1 MRHPGKYLP
10 VGQSYLR
17 QNKTPSHALCLST
30 FPDRSLSTGASL
42 SVIFIYLNLIKANA
56 MRLEVFCQDRI
67 GLTRE
72 LLDLLVARNIDLRG
86 IEITALGRI
95 YLNFSA
101 LEFDAFSNL
110 MAEIRR
116 TPGVTDVRTVT
127 YMPSERE
134 HRALSALLVA
144 MPDPV
149 FSIDL
154 KSKVELANP
163 AAQNLFNLDEEK
175 MRNFSAGNLINGFN
189 FMRWLESDR
198 VEAQAQHVVI
208 EGRDFLMEARPIY
221 LPGEEGQNDRPV
233 GAMVMLKSTARMG
246 RQLQNL
252 VVTDES
258 EFDHIIAVTP
268 KMRQVVDQARKLAML
283 DAPLLIVG
291 DTGTGKDMLARA
303 CHLRSARGKNPFL
316 ALNCASLPD
325 DVAESELFGHAAG
338 AYPNALEGKKGFFEQ
353 ANGGSVLLDEIG
365 EMSPR
370 MQTKLLRFLNDGTFR
385 RVGEEHEVHVN
396 VRVIC
401 ATQKNLIE
409 LVQRGEF
416 REDLFYRL
424 NVLTLQL
431 PPLRDRPQDI
441 LPLTEMFVARFADEQ
456 GMARPRLSPQ
466 LIAFLT
472 RYAWPGN
479 VRQLKNAL
487 YRALTQLEGYELRP
501 QDIVLPEQT
510 LDVSLGDEALE
521 GTLDQITSRFERSI
535 LTRLYLSYPSTRK
548 LAKRLGVSHTAIANK
563 LREYGL
569 GQKRTESE

>member
-1 MRHPGKYLP
+1 
-10 VGQSYLR
+10 
-17 QNKTPSHALCLST
+17 
-30 FPDRSLSTGASL
+30 
-42 SVIFIYLNLIKANA
+42 
-56 MRLEVFCQDRI
+56 MRLEIFCQDRI
-67 GLTRE
+67 GLARE

-86 IEITALGRI
+86 IEIAALGRI
-95 YLNFSA
+95 YLNFSS
-101 LEFDAFSNL
+101 LEFEQFSNL

-116 TPGVTDVRTVT
+116 TPGVTDVRTVA
-127 YMPSERE
+127 YLPSERE

-144 MPDPV
+144 MPEPV

-163 AAQNLFNLDEEK
+163 AAQNLFNLDEQK
-175 MRNFSAGNLINGFN
+175 MRNHSAGSLISGFN
-189 FMRWLESDR
+189 FLRWLENEQVD
-198 VEAQAQHVVI
+198 AQTQHVVI
-208 EGRDFLMEARPIY
+208 HGRDFLMEARPIY
-221 LPGEEGQNDRPV
+221 LAASEEQGDQPV
-233 GAMVMLKSTARMG
+233 GAMIMLKSTARMG

-252 VVTDES
+252 TVTDDS
-258 EFDHIIAVTP
+258 EFDHIVAVSP
-268 KMRQVVDQARKLAML
+268 KMRQVIEQARKLAMH

-303 CHLRSARGKNPFL
+303 CHLRSARGKKPFL

-385 RVGEEHEVHVN
+385 RVGEEHEVHVD

-424 NVLTLQL
+424 NVLTLNL
-431 PPLRDRPQDI
+431 PPLRERPQDI

-456 GMARPRLSPQ
+456 GVPRPRLAPQ
-466 LIAFLT
+466 LNAFLT
-472 RYAWPGN
+472 RYGWPGN

-501 QDIVLPEQT
+501 QDIVLPEQV
-510 LDVSLGDEALE
+510 LDVSLGDEAME
-521 GTLDQITSRFERSI
+521 GSLDEITSRFERSV
-535 LTRLYLSYPSTRK
+535 LTKLYLSYPSTRK

-569 GQKRTESE
+569 SQKKAEKE

>member
-1 MRHPGKYLP
+1 
-10 VGQSYLR
+10 
-17 QNKTPSHALCLST
+17 
-30 FPDRSLSTGASL
+30 
-42 SVIFIYLNLIKANA
+42 
-56 MRLEVFCQDRI
+56 MRLEVFCQDRL

-72 LLDLLVARNIDLRG
+72 LLDLLVERQIDLRG
-86 IEITALGRI
+86 IEIARIGRI
-95 YLNFSA
+95 YLNFSPV
-101 LEFDAFSNL
+101 EFDSFSQL

-116 TPGVTDVRTVT
+116 IPGVTDVRTVAFL
-127 YMPSERE
+127 PSERE

-144 MPDPV
+144 LPEPV

-163 AAQNLFNLDEEK
+163 AAQALFALNEEK
-175 MRNFSAGNLINGFN
+175 MRNFGVGTLITGFN
-189 FMRWLESDR
+189 FQRWLES
-198 VEAQAQHVVI
+198 ENIEPQAHHVVI
-208 EGRDFLMEARPIY
+208 QGRDFLMEITPIHAAGENDAASRPA
-221 LPGEEGQNDRPV
+221 
-233 GAMVMLKSTARMG
+233 GAVVMLKSTARMG
-246 RQLQNL
+246 QQLQKL
-252 VVTDES
+252 AIHDDS
-258 EFDHIIAVTP
+258 DFQHIVAVNP
-268 KMRQVVDQARKLAML
+268 KMRQVVEQARKLAML

-303 CHLRSARGKNPFL
+303 CHMRSARGKKPFL

-385 RVGEEHEVHVN
+385 RVGEEHEVHVD

-401 ATQKNLIE
+401 ATQKNLTE
-409 LVQRGEF
+409 LVNRGEF

-424 NVLTLQL
+424 NVLTLNL
-431 PPLRDRPQDI
+431 PPLRERPQDI
-441 LPLTEMFVARFADEQ
+441 MPLTELFVARFADEQ
-456 GMARPRLSPQ
+456 GVARPKLSPQ
-466 LIAFLT
+466 LNAFLS
-472 RYAWPGN
+472 RYTWPGN

-487 YRALTQLEGYELRP
+487 YRALTQLEGHELRT
-501 QDIVLPEQT
+501 QDIVLPEYT
-510 LDVSLGDEALE
+510 MEMPLGEEAMEGSLDD
-521 GTLDQITSRFERSI
+521 ITSRFERSV

-569 GQKRTESE
+569 SQKKTDVEKQ

>member
-1 MRHPGKYLP
+1 
-10 VGQSYLR
+10 
-17 QNKTPSHALCLST
+17 
-30 FPDRSLSTGASL
+30 
-42 SVIFIYLNLIKANA
+42 
-56 MRLEVFCQDRI
+56 MRLEVYCQDRL

-72 LLDLLVARNIDLRG
+72 LLDLLVERRIDLRG
-86 IEITALGRI
+86 IEIAAIGRI
-95 YLNFSA
+95 YLNFSSIDFN
-101 LEFDAFSNL
+101 EFSQL

-116 TPGVTDVRTVT
+116 IPGVTDVRTIT
-127 YMPSERE
+127 FLPSERE

-144 MPDPV
+144 LPEPV
-149 FSIDL
+149 FSVDL
-154 KSKVELANP
+154 KCKIELANP
-163 AAQNLFNLDEEK
+163 AAQTLFALNEEK
-175 MRNFSAGNLINGFN
+175 MRNYSAGTLIPGFN
-189 FMRWLESDR
+189 FQPW
-198 VEAQAQHVVI
+198 VENDHLKPQAHHVVI
-208 EGRDFLMEARPIY
+208 QGRDFLMEITPIFDSATDDH
-221 LPGEEGQNDRPV
+221 PGSQA
-233 GAMVMLKSTARMG
+233 GAVIMLKSTARMG
-246 RQLQNL
+246 QQLQNL
-252 VVTDES
+252 AVNDDS
-258 EFDHIIAVTP
+258 EFQHIVAVTP
-268 KMRQVVDQARKLAML
+268 RMRQLVDQARKLAML

-385 RVGEEHEVHVN
+385 RVGEEHEVHVD

-401 ATQKNLIE
+401 ATQKNLTE

-416 REDLFYRL
+416 RVDLFYRL
-424 NVLTLQL
+424 NVLTLNL

-441 LPLTEMFVARFADEQ
+441 MPLTSLFVARFADEQ
-456 GMARPRLSPQ
+456 GLPRPRFSAQ
-466 LIAFLT
+466 LTAFLS
-472 RYAWPGN
+472 RYTWPGN
-479 VRQLKNAL
+479 VRQLKNAI
-487 YRALTQLEGYELRP
+487 YRALTQLEGNELQP
-501 QDIVLPEQT
+501 QDIALPEFNAP
-510 LDVSLGDEALE
+510 LALE
-521 GTLDQITSRFERSI
+521 DEIMEGSLDEITSRFERSV

-569 GQKRTESE
+569 SQKKNPD

>member
-1 MRHPGKYLP
+1 
-10 VGQSYLR
+10 
-17 QNKTPSHALCLST
+17 
-30 FPDRSLSTGASL
+30 
-42 SVIFIYLNLIKANA
+42 

-72 LLDLLVARNIDLRG
+72 LLDLLVERSIDLRG
-86 IEITALGRI
+86 IEIAAIGRI
-95 YLNFSA
+95 YLNFSTISF
-101 LEFDAFSNL
+101 EQFSQL

-116 TPGVTDVRTVT
+116 IPGVTDVRTVS
-127 YMPSERE
+127 YLPSERE

-144 MPDPV
+144 LPDPV

-163 AAQNLFNLDEEK
+163 AAQSLFSLNEEK
-175 MRNFSAGNLINGFN
+175 MRNYSAGSLISGFN
-189 FMRWLESDR
+189 FQRWLESER
-198 VEAQAQHVVI
+198 IEPEAHHVVLQ
-208 EGRDFLMEARPIY
+208 GRDFLMEVTPIY
-221 LPGEEGQNDRPV
+221 AQDEDSPAPNPV
-233 GAMVMLKSTARMG
+233 GGVVLLKSTARMG
-246 RQLQNL
+246 QQLQNL
-252 VVTDES
+252 AVNDDS
-258 EFDHIIAVTP
+258 EFQHIVAVSP

-303 CHLRSARGKNPFL
+303 CHLRSARGKKPFL

-353 ANGGSVLLDEIG
+353 ASGGSVLLDEIG

-385 RVGEEHEVHVN
+385 RVGEEHEVHVD

-401 ATQKNLIE
+401 ATQKNLME

-424 NVLTLQL
+424 NVLTLNL

-456 GMARPRLSPQ
+456 GVSRPKLSSQ
-466 LIAFLT
+466 LNAFLT
-472 RYAWPGN
+472 RYTWPGN

-487 YRALTQLEGYELRP
+487 YRALTQLDGYELRP
-501 QDIVLPEQT
+501 QDIVLPEYAMEMP
-510 LDVSLGDEALE
+510 LGDDAIE
-521 GTLDQITSRFERSI
+521 GSLDEITSRFERSV

-569 GQKRTESE
+569 SQKKSEAE